1 MKAQESRV
9 RIVPLRD
16 DVLER
21 HPFWG
26 VKHLGFIDL
35 KGWLLHKSIKRQL
48 KVRSEV
54 WGVGLWPDARLEAT
68 AKKIARIFEEQYAMP
83 ACFIPDDPFSLIA
96 GYRDDLDP
104 VEARQAIEEELQCLI
119 PDDVFVKE
127 PDMTYRRFVEIV
139 LGCQGNDSHKKKK
152 QKFTAGDWVQAG
164 IGILVFLGFVA
175 GVLFLLWKVVWFV
188 IGMFK

>member
-1 MKAQESRV
+1 MEGKRV
-9 RIVPLRD
+9 VPLMD

-26 VKHLGFIDL
+26 VKHVGFIDL

-48 KVRSEV
+48 KSRPEV
-54 WGVGLWPDARLEAT
+54 WGVGLWPDERFEEA
-68 AKKIARIFEEQYAMP
+68 AKKIAQIFEEQYAMP
-83 ACFIPDDPFSLIA
+83 ARFVPDDPFSLIV

-104 VEARQAIEEELQCLI
+104 VEARQAIEEEFQCLI
-119 PDDVFVKE
+119 PDDVFDKE

-139 LGCQGNDSHKKKK
+139 LGCQGNDPHKKKHR
-152 QKFTAGDWVQAG
+152 FTVWDGVQLG
-164 IGILVFLGFVA
+164 FLLLLGFVA
-175 GVLFLLWKVVWFV
+175 GMLLALWKAVWLI

>member
-1 MKAQESRV
+1 MNPKEG
-9 RIVPLRD
+9 RIRIEPLRD

-48 KVRSEV
+48 EARSEV
-54 WGVGLWPDARLEAT
+54 WGVGLWPDERLEEA
-68 AKKIARIFEEQYAMP
+68 AKKIAQIFAEQYAMFP
-83 ACFIPDDPFSLIA
+83 CFIPDDPFSLIA

-104 VEARQAIEEELQCLI
+104 VDARQAIEEGFQCLI
-119 PDDVFVKE
+119 PDDVFDKE

-139 LGCQGNDSHKKKK
+139 LGCQGNDPYKRK
-152 QKFTAGDWVQAG
+152 QQFTAKDSVQVG
-164 IGILVFLGFVA
+164 IGFLLLLALA
-175 GVLFLLWKVVWFV
+175 GGLLFLLWKAIWFA

>member
-1 MKAQESRV
+1 MTIPVKIE
-9 RIVPLRD
+9 PLRD

-21 HPFWG
+21 HPFGG

-48 KVRSEV
+48 QARPEV
-54 WGVGLWPDARLEAT
+54 WGVGLWPDERFEAT
-68 AKKIARIFEEQYAMP
+68 AKKIAQIFEEQYAMP
-83 ACFIPDDPFSLIA
+83 ACFIPDDPFFLIA

-104 VEARQAIEEELQCLI
+104 VEARQATEEEFQCLI
-119 PDDVFVKE
+119 PDDVFDKE

-139 LGCQGNDSHKKKK
+139 LGCQGNDAHKKKQ
-152 QKFTAGDWVQAG
+152 QKFTAGDWVCVG
-164 IGILVFLGFVA
+164 IGILVLLGFVA
-175 GVLFLLWKVVWFV
+175 GALFLLWKVVWFV

>member
-1 MKAQESRV
+1 MNAQESRV

-26 VKHLGFIDL
+26 VKRLGFIDL

-48 KVRSEV
+48 KARSEL
-54 WGVGLWPDARLEAT
+54 WGVGLWSDERLET
-68 AKKIARIFEEQYAMP
+68 EAKKIAQIFEEQYAMP
-83 ACFIPDDPFSLIA
+83 ARFVPDDPFSLIV

-104 VEARQAIEEELQCLI
+104 VEARQAIEEEFQCLI
-119 PDDVFVKE
+119 PDDVFDKD

-139 LGCQGNDSHKKKK
+139 LGCQGNSPHKKKGP
-152 QKFTAGDWVQAG
+152 FTVWDGVQLG
-164 IGILVFLGFVA
+164 FVILLLLGFVA
-175 GVLFLLWKVVWFV
+175 GMLLALWKAVWLI
-188 IGMFK
+188 IGLFK

>member
-1 MKAQESRV
+1 MTIPVKIE
-9 RIVPLRD
+9 PLRD

-48 KVRSEV
+48 QARPEV
-54 WGVGLWPDARLEAT
+54 WGVGLWPDERFEAT
-68 AKKIARIFEEQYAMP
+68 AKKIAQIFEEQYAMP
-83 ACFIPDDPFSLIA
+83 ACFIPDDPFFLIA

-104 VEARQAIEEELQCLI
+104 VEARQATEEEFQCLI
-119 PDDVFVKE
+119 PDDVFDKE

-139 LGCQGNDSHKKKK
+139 LGCQGNNPHKKKGP
-152 QKFTAGDWVQAG
+152 FTVWDGVQLG
-164 IGILVFLGFVA
+164 FLLLLLLCFVA
-175 GVLFLLWKVVWFV
+175 GMLLALWKAVWLI
-188 IGMFK
+188 IGLFK

>member
-1 MKAQESRV
+1 MNAQESRV

-48 KVRSEV
+48 KARSEV
-54 WGVGLWPDARLEAT
+54 WGVGLWSDERLET
-68 AKKIARIFEEQYAMP
+68 EAKKIAQIFEEQYAMP
-83 ACFIPDDPFSLIA
+83 ARFVPDDPFSLIV

-104 VEARQAIEEELQCLI
+104 VEARQAIEEEFQCLI
-119 PDDVFVKE
+119 PDDVFDKE

-139 LGCQGNDSHKKKK
+139 LGCQGNDSHKKK
-152 QKFTAGDWVQAG
+152 QKFTTGDWAQAG

-175 GVLFLLWKVVWFV
+175 GMLFLLWKAVLFV
-188 IGMFK
+188 IGLFR